1 MEKHPR
7 KGPRKGL
14 IPQQTSAFRAK
25 KRQNDRQFVPVRQGA
40 VWGATPRAKREITL
54 KQRRYCAGR
63 MRGLSRIQAAR
74 AAGYGLS
81 AADHPKRIER
91 SPAVAFVLQKWLD
104 RQGISDRALG
114 IEQE

>member
-1 MEKHPR
+1 MPNRE
-7 KGPRKGL
+7 
-14 IPQQTSAFRAK
+14 
-25 KRQNDRQFVPVRQGA
+25 GA
-40 VWGATPRAKREITL
+40 VWGGTSRAKREITL

-63 MRGLSRIQAAR
+63 MSGLSRIQAAR

-81 AADHPKRIER
+81 AAQHPKRIER